1 MSEPFPYTTMVELVH
16 YWSCHDSQRP
26 AFIFTDKHGTRFE
39 LTRGQ
44 LYQLGGRWAAVL
56 QAGGVE
62 GKERV
67 VSTLPNSPER
77 VLCDVGIV
85 MAGAVMVNAHCQLA
99 DGSDLLN
106 VLRQSKARVVCVDPD
121 LDLGP
126 WQVLRQHVQHHPVTN
141 TVTSVTLP
149 DLQKVFFI
157 RRTAP
162 LCQDPGLSGPASTGR
177 SDPESDSTEKMNFV
191 EDGFASPETGDFIA
205 CLRDLDEFYEAEV
218 AAEQTVAIFITSGST
233 GFSKL
238 VPHSHQSLMNYF
250 QAFAKESFNQ
260 FSVFL
265 CCSPLGWAGG
275 YLFKY
280 MAQGKGRLL
289 LDLWYGTPGDLP
301 AILWDMIVQESCLD
315 GFLMSAVIPQIE
327 AMEKRKVWKMNNI
340 ILTGHPMK
348 TVLVAQAL
356 RLSETVTVIYGSTE
370 LMKSTEALVGDIS
383 EFQDFLVGKALST
396 FKVCNSK
403 GEELPRGT
411 KGEIHAKTPWMTQGY
426 LSAEDTA
433 ASFTADG
440 FLKTGDVG
448 QMLEDG
454 SLLVEGRQHDA
465 IHRGSYIFYPAWL
478 ESRIISCCPGLQEV
492 FVVGVPDPYMGQEL
506 CACFVASDPSVTEE
520 HVRSVVEEDVTAK
533 LDDPLSPRPRYYL
546 RFQAFPTTFTGKPV
560 RKEVRLLAAE
570 RLNLA

>member
-1 MSEPFPYTTMVELVH
+1 MSEPFPYTTMVELLH
-16 YWSCHDSQRP
+16 YWSCHDSHRP

-85 MAGAVMVNAHCQLA
+85 MAGAVMVNAQCQLA
-99 DGSDLLN
+99 D
-106 VLRQSKARVVCVDPD
+106 D

-177 SDPESDSTEKMNFV
+177 SDPESDNTEKKNFV
-191 EDGFASPETGDFIA
+191 GDGFASPETGDFIA
-205 CLRDLDEFYEAEV
+205 CLRVLDEFYEAEV
-218 AAEQTVAIFITSGST
+218 SVDETVVVFTTSGST

-238 VPHSHQSLMNYF
+238 VPHTHASLIKCF
-250 QAFAKESFNQ
+250 QFLKQGSLDQYSLAFNSA
-260 FSVFL
+260 
-265 CCSPLGWAGG
+265 PLGWLGG
-275 YLFKY
+275 YPFLY
-280 MAQGKGRLL
+280 LSVGKGRLL
-289 LDLWYGTPGDLP
+289 LDMWYGAPDDLAAAVWNLIVKEGCVNSVIMP
-301 AILWDMIVQESCLD
+301 FLLPKILALEDRQ
-315 GFLMSAVIPQIE
+315 P
-327 AMEKRKVWKMNNI
+327 WKMKG
-340 ILTGHPMK
+340 ILVSGQPLK
-348 TVLVAQAL
+348 KEVILQALQLSESVLVTYTG
-356 RLSETVTVIYGSTE
+356 SELLMTTVTVVRDSSSY
-370 LMKSTEALVGDIS
+370 
-383 EFQDFLVGKALST
+383 QDFLAGKPLPNCSV
-396 FKVCNSK
+396 KVCDSDGK
-403 GEELPRGT
+403 EVTRGA

-478 ESRIISCCPGLQEV
+478 ESRIISCCPGLSEV
-492 FVVGVPDPYMGQEL
+492 FVVGVPNPGKGEEL
-506 CACFVASDPSVTEE
+506 CACFVASDPSITEE
-520 HVRSVVEEDVTAK
+520 HVRSVVEEDITAK

-560 RKEVRLLAAE
+560 RKEVRRQAVD